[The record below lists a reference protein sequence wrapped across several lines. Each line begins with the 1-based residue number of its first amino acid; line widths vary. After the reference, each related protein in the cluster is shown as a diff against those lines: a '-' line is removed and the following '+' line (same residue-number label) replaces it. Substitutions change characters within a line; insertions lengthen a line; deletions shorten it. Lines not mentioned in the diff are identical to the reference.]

1 MSGTESRTPYTILGC
16 LTHGPMSGY
25 DVNQFLERT
34 VVHFW
39 SESFGQIYP
48 ALRRLEAEGLV
59 EGHTEPGERGRDK
72 TVYRI
77 TEAGRQRL
85 AGWLER
91 PAEPVVPRYEHSLK
105 LFFGHAVGPE
115 TSLEHVERLRRETRE
130 QLDAYREAESEL
142 RERLAAEDAPEHLPY
157 WLAVLRGGVRYD
169 EMVLEWCDEVEAILK
184 THVASEV
191 TS

>member
-1 MSGTESRTPYTILGC
+1 MTGTESRTPYAILGC

-25 DVNQFLERT
+25 DVKQFLQRT

-39 SESFGQIYP
+39 SESYGQIYP
-48 ALRRLEAEGLV
+48 ALRRLESQGLV
-59 EGHTEPGERGRDK
+59 EGREEPGERGREK

-91 PAEPVVPRYEHSLK
+91 PAEPARPRYEHSLK
-105 LFFGHAVGPE
+105 LFFGHVVGPE
-115 TSLEHVERLRRETRE
+115 ASREHVERLEREARE
-130 QLDAYREAESEL
+130 RLDDYRAAESEL
-142 RERLAAEDAPEHLPY
+142 RERLEDQEAPEHIPY

-169 EMVLEWCDEVEAILK
+169 EMVLDWCEEVASILEA
-184 THVASEV
+184 HVASEV
-191 TS
+191 AS